1 VEVRPAGAGAA
12 RPAGDVVSAATT
24 AWRLSVDAD
33 TCIGSGMC
41 AGIAPGLF
49 TLVDG
54 VSVPCSAPTPP
65 DPAAVDAAESCPV
78 EAIAIRDAADGHL
91 VAPEP

>member
-1 VEVRPAGAGAA
+1 MSDRG
-12 RPAGDVVSAATT
+12 T

-49 TLVDG
+49 TLVHG
-54 VSVPCSAPTPP
+54 VSVAREAPIAP

-78 EAIAIRDAADGHL
+78 EAISIRDAADDHL